1 MPLGSSIVVLVLV
14 VAAVGLVAFVCL
26 ALKTPRRKKET
37 RRSEVSISPL
47 ADPPT
52 ITHYGHA

>member
-1 MPLGSSIVVLVLV
+1 MTLGSSVVVLLLG
-14 VAAVGLVAFVCL
+14 VAAIGLVAFLCL
-26 ALKTPRRKKET
+26 ALKVPRRKRET
-37 RRSEVSISPL
+37 HKRVASAPL

>member
-1 MPLGSSIVVLVLV
+1 MTLGTSIAVLLIVFAAIAVL
-14 VAAVGLVAFVCL
+14 AFVL
-26 ALKTPRRKKET
+26 FAWRAPRRKKEM
-37 RRSEVSISPL
+37 RRERESSAPL